1 MLATA
6 QVQVEVLHLVGAE
19 LAAMAVDATGA
30 DVEHGLIA
38 QLLLHQRQSLAGLD
52 GALFT
57 QLTLRLLLAEGE
69 NAHGPVMQMKKFL
82 LAASAICSLSPALAG
97 INEIP
102 DEVRDACLPA
112 ADFAGC
118 VKAFTEKKEDKGP
131 KLDRFGMP
139 VIEDAIVYDNVEQN
153 TIYYANPYAMQV
165 KVRGMFGRYIYYTYV
180 ARWYQQAIAG
190 TSGSST
196 TIGSASTNCYGYG
209 ASMSCTTI
217 PAPTINI
224 PGRAA
229 VAGGVRSEKVGVF
242 IDCLDRKAQWRGRG
256 KWVSIQGKK
265 TTQPIVDNN
274 CYSITSLPKANE
286 DSDAKGRPNERDLLA
301 ARVLPGST
309 PQQIRAM
316 QEK

>member
-1 MLATA
+1 M
-6 QVQVEVLHLVGAE
+6 VK
-19 LAAMAVDATGA
+19 
-30 DVEHGLIA
+30 
-38 QLLLHQRQSLAGLD
+38 R
-52 GALFT
+52 
-57 QLTLRLLLAEGE
+57 
-69 NAHGPVMQMKKFL
+69 PVMQMKRFFL
-82 LAASAICSLSPALAG
+82 VASVICSLSPAVAG

-112 ADFAGC
+112 ADFVGC

-139 VIEDAIVYDNVEQN
+139 VIEDALVYDNVEEN
-153 TIYYANPYAMQV
+153 AITYANTNAMQV

-180 ARWYQQAIAG
+180 RRWYQEAVAG

-209 ASMSCTTI
+209 TSMSCTTT

-229 VAGGVRSEKVGVF
+229 VAGGVRSRKVGVF

-256 KWVSIQGKK
+256 DWKSIEGRP
-265 TTQPIVDNN
+265 TTQPIADNN
-274 CYSITSLPKANE
+274 CHRITSLPKARE
-286 DSDAKGRPNERDLLA
+286 DGDSKGRPNKRDLLA

>member
-1 MLATA
+1 M
-6 QVQVEVLHLVGAE
+6 VK
-19 LAAMAVDATGA
+19 
-30 DVEHGLIA
+30 
-38 QLLLHQRQSLAGLD
+38 R
-52 GALFT
+52 
-57 QLTLRLLLAEGE
+57 
-69 NAHGPVMQMKKFL
+69 PVMQMKRFFL
-82 LAASAICSLSPALAG
+82 VASVICSLLPAVAG

-118 VKAFTEKKEDKGP
+118 VKAFTEKKENKGP
-131 KLDRFGMP
+131 NLDRFGMP
-139 VIEDAIVYDNVEQN
+139 VIEDAFVYDDTENNQIFYV
-153 TIYYANPYAMQV
+153 NPNAMQV
-165 KVRGMFGRYIYYTYV
+165 KVRGLFGRYIYYTYV
-180 ARWYQQAIAG
+180 SRWYQQAIAG

-196 TIGSASTNCYGYG
+196 TIGSGSTNCYGYG
-209 ASMSCTTI
+209 ATMSCTTT

-229 VAGGVRSEKVGVF
+229 VPGGVRSEKVGVF

-256 KWVSIQGKK
+256 KWESIEGKK
-265 TTQPIVDNN
+265 TTQPIADNN
-274 CYSITSLPKANE
+274 CHRITSLPKAIE
-286 DSDAKGRPNERDLLA
+286 DDDSKGRPNKRDLLA